1 MNMKYFLFLSLLFAA
16 LNSNAQA
23 VAIKLKSYSWNNPSH
38 QFTKAL
44 NENGKMLLDSV
55 FKDAGV
61 DTSKCI
67 KVDYSET
74 IKLTQTAYLKA
85 TSYAYYDYKMEHGQI
100 SKNYYENFNG
110 HDMDKKAYCILRF
123 STNNDGFD
131 SITLY
136 YIK

>member
-1 MNMKYFLFLSLLFAA
+1 MKYLLFF
-16 LNSNAQA
+16 LLSFSTMQINAQA

-38 QFTKAL
+38 QFIKAL
-44 NENGKMLLDSV
+44 NENGKKLLDTV

-74 IKLTQTAYLKA
+74 IKLTQPAYLKS
-85 TSYAYYDYKMEHGQI
+85 TSYAYYDYDMKHGQI
-100 SKNYYENFNG
+100 LKNYYENFNG
-110 HDMDKKAYCILRF
+110 YDMDKKAYCILRF

>member
-1 MNMKYFLFLSLLFAA
+1 MYMKYFLILSLSFAT

-44 NENGKMLLDSV
+44 NENGKKLLDTV
-55 FKDAGV
+55 LKDAGV

-74 IKLTQTAYLKA
+74 IKLTQPAYLKA
-85 TSYAYYDYKMEHGQI
+85 TSYAYYDYNMEHGQI
-100 SKNYYENFNG
+100 SKKYYENYNG
-110 HDMDKKAYCILRF
+110 YDMDNKSYCILRF
-123 STNNDGFD
+123 STNNDSFD

>member
-1 MNMKYFLFLSLLFAA
+1 MKYFLFILLSFSIGK
-16 LNSNAQA
+16 SNAQA
-23 VAIKLKSYSWNNPSH
+23 VAIKLKSYSWNNPNH

-44 NENGKMLLDSV
+44 NENGKKLLDTV
-55 FKDAGV
+55 LKDAGV

-74 IKLTQTAYLKA
+74 IKLTQPAYLKA
-85 TSYAYYDYKMEHGQI
+85 TSYAYYDYNMEHGQI

-110 HDMDKKAYCILRF
+110 YDMDKKTYCILRF
-123 STNNDGFD
+123 STNNENFD
-131 SITLY
+131 SITLH

>member
-1 MNMKYFLFLSLLFAA
+1 MKYLLFF
-16 LNSNAQA
+16 LLSFSTMQTNAQA

-44 NENGKMLLDSV
+44 NENGKKLLDTV
-55 FKDAGV
+55 LKDAGV

-74 IKLTQTAYLKA
+74 IKLTQPAYLKA
-85 TSYAYYDYKMEHGQI
+85 TSYAYYDYNMEHGKI

-110 HDMDKKAYCILRF
+110 YDMDKKTYCILRF
-123 STNNDGFD
+123 STNNDSFD

>member
-1 MNMKYFLFLSLLFAA
+1 MKYLLFF
-16 LNSNAQA
+16 LLSFSTMQTNAQA

-38 QFTKAL
+38 QFIKAL
-44 NENGKMLLDSV
+44 NENGKKLLDTV

-67 KVDYSET
+67 KVEYSET
-74 IKLTQTAYLKA
+74 IKLTQPAYLKS
-85 TSYAYYDYKMEHGQI
+85 TSYAYYDYDMEHGQI

-110 HDMDKKAYCILRF
+110 YDMDKKAYCILRF